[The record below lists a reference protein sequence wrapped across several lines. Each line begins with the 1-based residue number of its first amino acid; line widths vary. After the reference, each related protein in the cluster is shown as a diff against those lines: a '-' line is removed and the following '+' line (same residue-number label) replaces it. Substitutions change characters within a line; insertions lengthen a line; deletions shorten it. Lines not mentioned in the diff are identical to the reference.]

1 VLIDRVVAF
10 VDDQAITLSEFR
22 QQYKN
27 TIKLTPD
34 ISEEDVLNTMIN
46 RRLLLRDAR
55 RNRIESPSEE
65 EIMRDYIDL
74 KIRAF
79 INVSEAEIDGFYR
92 KNINEFSGKNYE
104 DVREEIEKYLT
115 EKDLNERLK
124 ELLKELRKNAY
135 IKIQLNQD

>member
-1 VLIDRVVAF
+1 
-10 VDDQAITLSEFR
+10 
-22 QQYKN
+22 
-27 TIKLTPD
+27 
-34 ISEEDVLNTMIN
+34 
-46 RRLLLRDAR
+46 LRDAR

-92 KNINEFSGKNYE
+92 NNINEFFGKNY
-104 DVREEIEKYLT
+104 DYVREEIEKYLT
-115 EKDLNERLK
+115 EKDLNERLR

-135 IKIQLNQD
+135 IKIQLN

>member
-10 VDDQAITLSEFR
+10 VDDQAITLSEFHE
-22 QQYKN
+22 QYKN
-27 TIKLTPD
+27 TLKLTPD

-46 RRLLLRDAR
+46 RKLILRDAR

-92 KNINEFSGKNYE
+92 KNINEFSGNNYE
-104 DVREEIEKYLT
+104 DVREEIEKYLI
-115 EKDLNERLK
+115 EIDLNERLR

-135 IKIQLNQD
+135 IKIQLN